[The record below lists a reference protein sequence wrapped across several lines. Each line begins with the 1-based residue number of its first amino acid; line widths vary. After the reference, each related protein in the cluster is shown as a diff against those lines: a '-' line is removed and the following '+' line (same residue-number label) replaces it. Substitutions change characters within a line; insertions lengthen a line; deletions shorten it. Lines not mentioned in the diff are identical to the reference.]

1 MTTRHERYA
10 ALAAEIDA
18 LRQRRE
24 QAIAAAFDELERH
37 DGRLADLL
45 VTTLST
51 RRRAAHWMCQPLR
64 QLGGANAYEALAEG
78 NDDAVWE
85 LLVAQAEH
93 DLAMSH

>member
-1 MTTRHERYA
+1 
-10 ALAAEIDA
+10 
-18 LRQRRE
+18 
-24 QAIAAAFDELERH
+24 
-37 DGRLADLL
+37 